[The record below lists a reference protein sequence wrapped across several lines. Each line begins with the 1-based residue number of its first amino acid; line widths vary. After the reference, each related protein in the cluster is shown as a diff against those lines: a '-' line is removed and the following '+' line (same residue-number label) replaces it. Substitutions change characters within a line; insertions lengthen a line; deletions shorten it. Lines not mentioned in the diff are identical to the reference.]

1 MVIIVFI
8 VLHHVTSYLYIKHVF
23 KLVVVFFFQTT
34 VKYNVMK
41 SGDSTFE
48 INTNITSSQHTIDK
62 ITVHVCI
69 R

>member
-1 MVIIVFI
+1 MVIYFLN
-8 VLHHVTSYLYIKHVF
+8 VLHHVTSYPYDKNHVF
-23 KLVVVFFFQTT
+23 FLFQTT

-41 SGDSTFE
+41 SGDSAFE

>member
-1 MVIIVFI
+1 MVIYFLN
-8 VLHHVTSYLYIKHVF
+8 VLHHVTSYITFLNW
-23 KLVVVFFFQTT
+23 LVVFLFQTT

-41 SGDSTFE
+41 SGDSAFE